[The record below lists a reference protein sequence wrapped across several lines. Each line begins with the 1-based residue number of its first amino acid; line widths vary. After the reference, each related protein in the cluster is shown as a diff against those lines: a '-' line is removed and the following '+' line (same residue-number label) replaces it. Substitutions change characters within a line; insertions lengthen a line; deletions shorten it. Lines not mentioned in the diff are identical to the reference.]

1 MKFERITKKK
11 FVEDMTS
18 SSVIFVQG
26 GFTSLTI
33 DNSAWCDKIIEY
45 CEEIC
50 IDTEEQCKCIAHSN
64 SLERK
69 IPNGESSWIYFDQ
82 KCKRF
87 FYEYGNIRIMEQV
100 YNESERRNYLIYL
113 CV

>member
-1 MKFERITKKK
+1 MKFEKISKKQ
-11 FVEDMTS
+11 FIEDMTS

-26 GFTSLTI
+26 GFTSLTL
-33 DNSAWCDKIIEY
+33 DNSVWVDEIIGY
-45 CEEIC
+45 CES
-50 IDTEEQCKCIAHSN
+50 IDIDREEQCECIAHSN

-113 CV
+113 CL